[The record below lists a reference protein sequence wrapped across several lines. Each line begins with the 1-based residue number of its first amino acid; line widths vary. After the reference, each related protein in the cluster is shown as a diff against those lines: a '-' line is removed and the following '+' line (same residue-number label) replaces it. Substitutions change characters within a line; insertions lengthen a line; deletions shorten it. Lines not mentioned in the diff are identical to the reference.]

1 MSDAYIKSETQISK
15 KKSKKFAQVLRRL
28 ATFEDLK
35 PNKTKVTITKNKIFE
50 ERKNTFTEPSVFKK
64 YSENSTKQNMTE
76 KTSVN
81 AIENSNLEII
91 LSPFIEPV
99 DYPESS
105 DLSGEE

>member
-1 MSDAYIKSETQISK
+1 MNDIYIKSETQISK

-35 PNKTKVTITKNKIFE
+35 PNKTKITITKIKIFE
-50 ERKNTFTEPSVFKK
+50 ERKNTFTEPSMFKK
-64 YSENSTKQNMTE
+64 YSEDSTEQNLSE

-81 AIENSNLEII
+81 IFENSNIKII
-91 LSPFIEPV
+91 LNPFIEPV

>member
-1 MSDAYIKSETQISK
+1 MNDNHIKSEIQTN
-15 KKSKKFAQVLRRL
+15 KKSSRKFSLVLRRL
-28 ATFEDLK
+28 ANFEDLK
-35 PNKTKVTITKNKIFE
+35 PNKTNVTIYENKIFE